1 MAPRMLGTFRT
12 LLFILGL
19 GVSVLSAR
27 ATEPFLVRDINPGA
41 GGQSF
46 VDGLASVNGTLFFS
60 AFDGGASGRELWRS
74 DVTAAGAVMVKDIHP
89 QFSATIMPREL
100 TGAAERLLLQ
110 SD

>member
-1 MAPRMLGTFRT
+1 MLGTFRT

-41 GGQSF
+41 GAQSF